1 MPADVALKSRS
12 EDLRT
17 DFFLI
22 FAAQPTTAAMK
33 QTILLPL
40 LLLLALSGLRGQ
52 TVSPADSLLTARL
65 DSLVQALLPTG
76 GNAGI
81 CICRCW
87 ISGIRSSFSCIR
99 TESCRIFP

>member
-1 MPADVALKSRS
+1 
-12 EDLRT
+12 
-17 DFFLI
+17 
-22 FAAQPTTAAMK
+22 MK